1 MYGFIHNVACRL
13 SNQRYE
19 DRHYQEVMKWILYRE
34 LVLIANDLS
43 NLIFNSILEML
54 NYGVQI

>member
-1 MYGFIHNVACRL
+1 MYGFIHNVGCRL

-34 LVLIANDLS
+34 LVSIADNCL

-54 NYGVQI
+54 NYGVRI